1 MAYKLNGETIIQDD
15 TGLFNTTTSWV
26 SDRLIDDEDD
36 FAIYYLSLEL
46 TAALNG
52 GTAIKTPLHRIFHE
66 TNPLTGYRF
75 GDTNNDGS
83 IDLSDVLDWQK
94 YGLGLKTTPDY
105 FFLINKYIG
114 PAASAGHNQ
123 SDEDAGGYLVG
134 YSDEDAYR
142 VLELYVNSGTPAWVT
157 EAFTNTNIAAFADID
172 DNGSINSSDLTAAR
186 NVINGTST
194 TNAHYK
200 NFYCFKGLVCGKFF
214 AADFSNTS
222 AMWGRGLVGT
232 GNGFAYVKPYFDNAD
247 SGYPKFISGSEVST
261 ENLEINIQ
269 DPNLSGG
276 AGRTGVTDY
285 GLCGIRGTRVVAKSG
300 DALASLT
307 VGLPSVTQDE
317 AAALRIDFFFV
328 PINNNAIL
336 YADPQ
341 TGASTQLNVDYNY
354 RSSYSS
360 SDQGSYV
367 NNNSGGIRL
376 MYYGVANTSTFCA
389 GSMYVYNTGGYWMF
403 RSNIA
408 YKYYGGYT
416 MEGICVGQ
424 ILNFYPTKLKF
435 RFNSGNISYG
445 AATAVPVSEFLSII

>member
-1 MAYKLNGETIIQDD
+1 MAYKLNGQTIIQDD
-15 TGLFNTTTSWV
+15 NGLLNTTTSWV
-26 SDRLIDDEDD
+26 SDRLIADEDD

-46 TAALNG
+46 NACLNG
-52 GTAIKTPLHRIFHE
+52 GTSIKTPLHRVLHE
-66 TNPLTGYRF
+66 TNPLTGYKF
-75 GDTNNDGS
+75 GDTNNSGG

-94 YGLGLKTTPDY
+94 YGLGLKTTPDTL
-105 FFLINKYIG
+105 FLINKYIG

-157 EAFTNTNIAAFADID
+157 DAFSLSSVAAYADID

-194 TNAHYK
+194 NNAHYK
-200 NFYCFKGLVCGKFF
+200 NFYIFKGLVCGKFW

-232 GNGFAYVKPYFDNAD
+232 GNGFAYVKPYFINNLP
-247 SGYPKFISGSEVST
+247 GIEKTISGSEVCT

-269 DPNLSGG
+269 DSNLSGA

-285 GLCGIRGTRVVAKSG
+285 GLCGIRGNRAKAEYG
-300 DALASLT
+300 DDLSSLT
-307 VGLPSVTQDE
+307 VSLPSVSLDE
-317 AAALRIDFFFV
+317 GATVRVDFYFIPV
-328 PINNNAIL
+328 NNGAIL

-341 TGASTQLNVDYNY
+341 TSSNTQINVDYNY
-354 RSSYSS
+354 RTSYSS
-360 SDQGSYV
+360 SDAGGYV
-367 NNNSGGIRL
+367 NDNSGGIRL
-376 MYYGVANTSTFCA
+376 MYYGVRSSSFPFCA
-389 GSMYVYNTGGYWMF
+389 GSMYLYNTGGYWTF

-408 YKYYGGYT
+408 YQYNGGYT
-416 MEGICVGQ
+416 MEGIAVGQ
-424 ILNFYPTKLKF
+424 IRSLSPVKLKF

-445 AATAVPVSEFLSII
+445 AATAVPVGELLV